1 MLNAISGGE
10 FLLPGLPTTVALA
23 AVATLGYLV
32 GRRNGLRDDAASKQA
47 QRDLDR
53 TLGETKQLEQ
63 ITDEVLQATRR
74 ALDECRRFSAA
85 LRTDGAARLTPP
97 APSAAPARPEIPT
110 LKHPLI

>member
-1 MLNAISGGE
+1 MLNAIFGGE
-10 FLLPGLPTTVALA
+10 FMLPGLPTTVALA
-23 AVATLGYLV
+23 AVATIGYLV
-32 GRRNGLRDDAASKQA
+32 GRRNGLRDETTSKQA

-53 TLGETKQLEQ
+53 ALGETKQLEQ

-85 LRTDGAARLTPP
+85 LRTDGATTLAPP
-97 APSAAPARPEIPT
+97 APSASPARREIPT